1 MITTVRK
8 TISAT
13 AIAATL
19 ALFASSTIASAATVY
34 TENFNAP
41 GFVGG
46 LLSGTDTSDRF
57 GATTYSYINDFGG
70 WTFNASNTFVAQ
82 PIGGGD
88 GAVLLNENG
97 GSSFASTTITGL
109 TAGSRYSLSFLL
121 SGDNRPG
128 QAFVLNGSIAGLS
141 FSANGVDG
149 ASGSTAGTLLS
160 YVFTAT
166 GPSAV
171 LSFTQASVTEASP
184 IIDNIAIAT
193 VPEPATWFLL
203 VAGFGMVG
211 VAARRRKTA
220 VAA

>member
-1 MITTVRK
+1 MRIL
-8 TISAT
+8 S
-13 AIAATL
+13 IAATL
-19 ALFASSTIASAATVY
+19 VLFAGSTTANAATVY

-41 GFVGG
+41 GFVASV
-46 LLSGTDTSDRF
+46 LSGTDTSDRF
-57 GATTYSYINDFGG
+57 GATTYSYINNFGG
-70 WTFNASNTFVAQ
+70 WTFDASNTFIAQ
-82 PIGGGD
+82 PIGGSD

-97 GSSFASTTITGL
+97 GGSFASTTITGL
-109 TAGSRYSLSFLL
+109 NAGSRYSLSFLL

-128 QAFVLNGSIAGLS
+128 QAFVLNGNIAGLS
-141 FSANGVDG
+141 FSVNGVDG
-149 ASGSTAGTLLS
+149 AAGSTAGTLLS
-160 YVFTAT
+160 YIFTAT

-171 LSFTQASVTEASP
+171 LNFTEASGTEASP
-184 IIDNIAIAT
+184 MIDNIAIAT